1 MYRSI
6 RIQNVDPPSMRI
18 QVEKPRSPSGASPVF
33 ACPSSASSTPGGI
46 CFDRGVRTDWLRV
59 ADPRREGEDIDPR
72 FSYANERTFLAWNR
86 TALALIGVGLAV
98 ANLLPPFEFAWGRRM
113 IALPLI
119 GLGGLVSIVSLREW
133 IANERAM
140 RRQDRLPGSRLPVL
154 LAVVV
159 GAVAVV
165 AVVVSLLGATD

>member
-1 MYRSI
+1 MCFHEPVI
-6 RIQNVDPPSMRI
+6 R
-18 QVEKPRSPSGASPVF
+18 E
-33 ACPSSASSTPGGI
+33 
-46 CFDRGVRTDWLRV
+46 WLDA
-59 ADPRREGEDIDPR
+59 ADPRRSGEDIDPR

-119 GLGGLVSIVSLREW
+119 ALGGVVSAISLTEW

-140 RRQDRLPGSRLPVL
+140 RRRERLPGSRLPLL

-159 GAVAVV
+159 AAVAVV
-165 AVVVSLLGATD
+165 AVVVSLFGATE